1 MTLNSRERIRIEPV
15 PQSFAPEW
23 DLSTAY
29 VTPELSTDSAQII
42 EITIT
47 SREATIITPAPTP
60 VPTETPAP
68 EIPEEVIPE
77 ETPAELPA
85 ENTATPE
92 PEQQAG
98 ADIAPVTPAPAENG
112 EAPSLSEYQAVSA
125 TQEPELPGFDGRE
138 GTGSLRVQIFFDK
151 NGNGNQGDYEYGISD
166 LTVYLLDED
175 ERPLTAEVTDAD
187 GFATFMNVPA
197 GRYRTR
203 INLPEKWYF
212 TPFGGEN
219 SLIRNAYNL
228 TPAGSQ
234 SSGVFEIEDGRET
247 EQGVGIHNNA
257 TGASGFCWLEV
268 KVVLLICKAPSL

>member
-1 MTLNSRERIRIEPV
+1 
-15 PQSFAPEW
+15 
-23 DLSTAY
+23 
-29 VTPELSTDSAQII
+29 
-42 EITIT
+42 
-47 SREATIITPAPTP
+47 

-68 EIPEEVIPE
+68 EIPEEAIPE

-98 ADIAPVTPAPAENG
+98 ADIAPVTPAPAGNG

-125 TQEPELPGFDGRE
+125 TQEPKLPGFDGRE

-151 NGNGNQGDYEYGISD
+151 TGNGNQGDYEYSISD

-203 INLPEKWYF
+203 INLPEK
-212 TPFGGEN
+212 
-219 SLIRNAYNL
+219 
-228 TPAGSQ
+228 
-234 SSGVFEIEDGRET
+234 
-247 EQGVGIHNNA
+247 
-257 TGASGFCWLEV
+257 
-268 KVVLLICKAPSL
+268 